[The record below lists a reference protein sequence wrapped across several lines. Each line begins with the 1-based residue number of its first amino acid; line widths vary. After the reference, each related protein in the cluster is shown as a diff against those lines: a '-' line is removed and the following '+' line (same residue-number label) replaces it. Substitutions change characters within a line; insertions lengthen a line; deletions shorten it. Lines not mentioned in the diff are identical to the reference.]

1 MQFYLTRYKNRI
13 SKEYSVEIIT
23 PLFLAGANTKDK
35 PELRTQSIKGMLR
48 FWWRAGSDIKDITT
62 LQNKENQIFGST
74 KQKSAFQLKVS
85 TDSNLKTD
93 RELSGGWSFEVKR
106 KDWSIFDYLAYG
118 ICTYNKAISKKEYIR
133 EHFVPEQT
141 FTLHITYRDQKIQQE
156 IEKALQLFSQFGGLG
171 AKSRNGFGNIKI
183 HKQSQTPKMPT
194 CKNDLLPY
202 TAFSRHSK
210 LFLFNIHSSWQDALS
225 EIGLAYREAR
235 LSIEPKHKFDLRP
248 LIAKP
253 LISYSDKLKINDRHA
268 KPYFL
273 HVNKLDNGKYQG
285 QILFLP
291 YQYYRDK
298 EVKNYKKACEKLNN
312 TLAQKAKNVIKP

>member
-1 MQFYLTRYKNRI
+1 M
-13 SKEYSVEIIT
+13 
-23 PLFLAGANTKDK
+23 
-35 PELRTQSIKGMLR
+35 
-48 FWWRAGSDIKDITT
+48 
-62 LQNKENQIFGST
+62 
-74 KQKSAFQLKVS
+74 
-85 TDSNLKTD
+85 
-93 RELSGGWSFEVKR
+93 
-106 KDWSIFDYLAYG
+106 
-118 ICTYNKAISKKEYIR
+118 
-133 EHFVPEQT
+133 
-141 FTLHITYRDQKIQQE
+141 HITYRDQKIQQE

-235 LSIEPKHKFDLRP
+235 LSIVLASRTW
-248 LIAKP
+248 IAKP
-253 LISYSDKLKINDRHA
+253 LISNKLKINDRHA